1 MTTPGYPPVPALLER
16 SDTADPAQY
25 RRLLR
30 DAHRSGRTPVL
41 MAPDATR
48 IAGELPTP
56 ADPFGDLEAADPF
69 QALGAWWQG
78 PCPKDC
84 HCLEPFE
91 DSFPTTPA
99 RVGGVDWSRHRS
111 TIASASGFAADLAVY
126 SDLAV
131 VDARRPADVPLA
143 LGWAGMCNYRHQDL
157 VGLCAV
163 LRSWEERFGALLVHM
178 SFSTLLLAVARPPQ
192 TSGESELV
200 AAEHFAFCPDQHD
213 PQDMLG
219 TVYTPR
225 TYGEKIRNVGYWRFW
240 WD

>member
-1 MTTPGYPPVPALLER
+1 VTLEHPPALLDR
-16 SDTADPAQY
+16 LDTADPAHY

-30 DAHRSGRTPVL
+30 DAHRSGSTPVL

-48 IAGELPTP
+48 CAGELPMP
-56 ADPFGDLEAADPF
+56 ADPAADLEAADPF
-69 QALGAWWQG
+69 QALGGWWPG
-78 PCPKDC
+78 PCPDGC

-91 DSFPTTPA
+91 ESFPTTPA

-111 TIASASGFAADLAVY
+111 TIASACEFAADLALY

-143 LGWAGMCNYRHQDL
+143 LGWAGMCNYWSRDL

-178 SFSTLLLAVARPPQ
+178 SFSTLLLAVARPPR
-192 TSGESELV
+192 TPAESELV
-200 AAEHFAFCPDQHD
+200 AVEHFAFCPDQHD
-213 PQDMLG
+213 PQDALG

-225 TYGEKIRNVGYWRFW
+225 TYAAKIQNVGHWRFW